1 MNLPLLVEIPAAL
14 LPLVAR
20 NRESLRAAV
29 GAIQSESEG
38 AAAGLIAGRTRS
50 HNSQT
55 DHPTPPFATPQS
67 PVGAGSTRDEAL
79 PVPTQPDWS
88 PDRWLQWDRVTAA
101 SDFVLQQAT
110 QNPVLLLDLA
120 ASGDLDRAFAP
131 GELCAQIAAAVSQAA
146 TEDELARAL
155 RRQRAR
161 HQIRIIWRDLTRQ
174 ADLIQTCRD
183 LSDMADACIDQAYQW
198 LYLRH
203 CQQFG
208 TPMGRRS
215 GQPQHMVVLGMGKLG
230 AVELNL
236 SSDIDL
242 IFAYPEG
249 GETEGAKRPLDN
261 QEFFIRLGQRLIK
274 ALDPITVDGF
284 VFRVDMRLR
293 PYGSSGALVL
303 SFNALEQYY
312 QDQGRDWERYAMI
325 KARVVAGDQQAGA
338 QLLDMLRPFVY
349 RRYLDFSAIEAL
361 RTMKQ
366 LIQQEVRRKGMA
378 DNIKLGSGG
387 IREVEFIAQA
397 FQLIHGGRD
406 LSLQQRPL
414 LKVLATLEGQG
425 YLPAA
430 VIAEL
435 RDGYEFLRYTEHAI
449 QAIADRQTQMLP
461 DGDQDRARIAF
472 MMGFTDWA
480 SFHQRLMQ
488 WRERTAW
495 HFGELI
501 ADPDEEADV
510 PKEEIVGG
518 EWLPL
523 WEDSQDQDVACRQLY
538 TAGFNDPAKALKRLE
553 DLRASPQLRAMQ
565 RLGRERLDAFIP
577 RLLAQAVEHVDPD
590 LVLERVL
597 PLVEAVARRSA
608 YLVLLTE
615 NPDALR
621 RLLTLCAA
629 SPWIAEQIAR
639 FPLLLDELLNE
650 ARLFNPPLAPELA
663 AELRERLTRIPEDD
677 LEQQMEALRHF
688 KLAHNLRVAAS
699 EIVGALPL
707 MKVSDYLTWLA
718 EAILEQVLALAWR
731 QTVARHGVPKRPDGS
746 DCDPGFVI
754 VGYGKVGGIELGH
767 GSDLDLVFI
776 HDGDPNAET
785 DGAKPIDS
793 AQFFTRLGQR
803 IIHLLTAQT
812 NSGQLYDVDMRLRP
826 SGAAGL
832 LVSSVA
838 AFARYQENEAWTW
851 EHQAL
856 VRARVLVGCRQTGA
870 AFEQV
875 RAQVLGRTRDLDKLR
890 AEVSE
895 MRAKMRDNL
904 GTRLTTAGLGANA
917 FDAGVP
923 FDVKQDAGGIVDIEF
938 MVQYAAL
945 AWSDKH
951 PALLQYTDNIR
962 ILEGLEQAGLLPA
975 ADAGLLREAYKA
987 YRSAAHRQALQ
998 KQAGVIAGDQFSAE
1012 RREVMRIWQSLGLS
1026 TPPVGAA

>member
-1 MNLPLLVEIPAAL
+1 MSLPPLAEFPATLAPLVE
-14 LPLVAR
+14 R
-20 NRESLRAAV
+20 NKQSLRSAV
-29 GAIQSESEG
+29 ADACLQ
-38 AAAGLIAGRTRS
+38 L
-50 HNSQT
+50 
-55 DHPTPPFATPQS
+55 D
-67 PVGAGSTRDEAL
+67 
-79 PVPTQPDWS
+79 DWS
-88 PDRWLQWDRVTAA
+88 AERWQQFDRVCAA
-101 SDFVLQQAT
+101 SDFVLQQSLRDP
-110 QNPVLLLDLA
+110 QMLLDLL
-120 ASGDLDRAFAP
+120 ASGELDRPFAA
-131 GELCAQIAAAVSQAA
+131 GELCAQVAAVAQAA
-146 TEDELARAL
+146 TTEDELARNL
-155 RRQRAR
+155 RRQRTR
-161 HQIRIIWRDLTRQ
+161 QQVRIIWRDLNRQ
-174 ADLIQTCRD
+174 ADLVQTCRD
-183 LSDMADACIDQAYQW
+183 LSDLADAAIDQAYQW
-198 LYLRH
+198 LYPRQ

-208 TPMGRRS
+208 TPMGHRS
-215 GQPQHMVVLGMGKLG
+215 GEPQHMVVLGMGKLG

-249 GETEGAKRPLDN
+249 GETEGVKRSLDN
-261 QEFFIRLGQRLIK
+261 QEFFTRLGQRLIK
-274 ALDPITVDGF
+274 ALDPVTVDGF

-293 PYGSSGALVL
+293 PYGSAGALVL

-325 KARVVAGDQQAGA
+325 KARVVAGDQTTGA
-338 QLLDMLRPFVY
+338 QLQEMLRPFVY

-378 DNIKLGSGG
+378 DNIKLGAGG

-425 YLPAA
+425 YLPPA
-430 VIAEL
+430 VVAEL
-435 RDGYEFLRYTEHAI
+435 REGYEFLRYTEHAI

-461 DGDQDRARIAF
+461 DSEQDRVRIAF
-472 MMGFTDWA
+472 MLGFADWA
-480 SFHQRLMQ
+480 AFHEQLMY
-488 WRERTAW
+488 WRGRIDW
-495 HFGELI
+495 HFRQVI
-501 ADPDEEADV
+501 ADPDEDSEAG
-510 PKEEIVGG
+510 EEVVGG

-523 WEDSQDQDVACRQLY
+523 WEEVQDEEAACRQLQD
-538 TAGFNDPAKALKRLE
+538 AGFVDGPKALKQLAG
-553 DLRASPQLRAMQ
+553 LRASPQLRAMQ

-577 RLLAQAVEHVDPD
+577 RLLAQAVEHANPD

-615 NPDALR
+615 NPGALR

-650 ARLFNPPLAPELA
+650 GRLFSPPHAPELA

-688 KLAHNLRVAAS
+688 KLAHSLRVAAS
-699 EIVGALPL
+699 EIAGNLPL

-718 EAILEQVLALAWR
+718 EAILDQVLALAWR
-731 QTVARHGVPKRPDGS
+731 QTVARHGQPKRSDGS
-746 DCDPGFVI
+746 LCDPGFII

-776 HDGDPNAET
+776 HDGDPQAET

-803 IIHLLTAQT
+803 IIHLLTTQT

-826 SGAAGL
+826 SGASGL
-832 LVSSVA
+832 LVSSLG
-838 AFARYQENEAWTW
+838 AFERYQQNEAWTW

-856 VRARVLVGCRQTGA
+856 VRARVLVGCPQVGA
-870 AFEQV
+870 AFEAV
-875 RAQVLGRTRDLDKLR
+875 RARILGQHRDLEKLQT
-890 AEVSE
+890 EVSE

-904 GTRLTTAGLGANA
+904 GTKATAAGTATNA
-917 FDAGVP
+917 YETGVP
-923 FDVKQDAGGIVDIEF
+923 FDIKQDAGGIVDIEF

-951 PALLQYTDNIR
+951 PALLRYTDNIR
-962 ILEGLEQAGLLPA
+962 ILEGLEEAGLMPVS
-975 ADAGLLREAYKA
+975 DAVLLREVYKA
-987 YRSAAHRQALQ
+987 FRSAAHRQALQ
-998 KQAGVIAGDQFSAE
+998 KQAGVIDAGQFVSE
-1012 RREVMRIWQSLGLS
+1012 RREVRRIWAELGLK
-1026 TPPVGAA
+1026 

>member
-1 MNLPLLVEIPAAL
+1 MSLPSLAELPAIL
-14 LPLVAR
+14 LPLVTRAQQSFRASLDALTDVDKAR
-20 NRESLRAAV
+20 FDTWPHARLAA
-29 GAIQSESEG
+29 
-38 AAAGLIAGRTRS
+38 
-50 HNSQT
+50 
-55 DHPTPPFATPQS
+55 F
-67 PVGAGSTRDEAL
+67 
-79 PVPTQPDWS
+79 
-88 PDRWLQWDRVTAA
+88 DRVCGA
-101 SDFVLQQAT
+101 SDFVAEHVARDPLM
-110 QNPVLLLDLA
+110 LLELA
-120 ASGDLDRAFAP
+120 ES
-131 GELCAQIAAAVSQAA
+131 GELERSFGAGELHGQIARAVVEA
-146 TEDELARAL
+146 TTDDELGRNL
-155 RRQRAR
+155 RRQRTR
-161 HQIRIIWRDLTRQ
+161 QQVRIIWRDLTRQ
-174 ADLIQTCRD
+174 ADLVETCRD
-183 LSDMADACIDQAYQW
+183 LSDMADGSIDLAYRW
-198 LYLRH
+198 LYERH

-208 TPMGRRS
+208 TPTGRRT
-215 GQPQHMVVLGMGKLG
+215 GEPQQMVILGMGKLG

-249 GETEGAKRPLDN
+249 GETQGVKRALDN

-274 ALDPITVDGF
+274 ALDPVTVDGF

-325 KARVVAGDQQAGA
+325 KARVVGGDRAKGDE
-338 QLLDMLRPFVY
+338 LLEMLRPFVY

-378 DNIKLGSGG
+378 ENIKLGSGG

-414 LKVLATLEGQG
+414 LKVLRTLEGQG

-430 VIAEL
+430 VIDEL
-435 RDGYEFLRYTEHAI
+435 RQGYEFLRYTEHAI

-461 DGDQDRARIAF
+461 DGAQDQARIAF
-472 MMGFTDWA
+472 IMGFADWN
-480 SFHQRLMQ
+480 SFHEKLMY
-488 WRERTAW
+488 WRGRVDW
-495 HFGELI
+495 HFRQVI
-501 ADPDEEADV
+501 ADPDEEEGQ
-510 PKEEIVGG
+510 PEGGEEIVGG

-523 WEDSQDQDVACRQLY
+523 WEESQNEESACRQLQEG
-538 TAGFNDPAKALKRLE
+538 GFADAEKALKHLNN
-553 DLRASPQLRAMQ
+553 LRNSSQLRSMQ

-577 RLLAQAVEHVDPD
+577 RLLAQAVEHDNPD
-590 LVLERVL
+590 LTLERVL

-615 NPDALR
+615 NPGALR

-650 ARLFNPPLAPELA
+650 GRLFSPPQAPELA

-688 KLAHNLRVAAS
+688 KLAHRLRVAAS
-699 EIVGALPL
+699 EITGSLPL

-731 QTVARHGVPKRPDGS
+731 HTVARHGAPRRPDGS
-746 DCDPGFVI
+746 VCDPGFVI

-776 HDGDPNAET
+776 HDGDPQAET
-785 DGAKPIDS
+785 DGPKPIDG

-803 IIHLLTAQT
+803 IIHLITTQT
-812 NSGQLYDVDMRLRP
+812 NSGQLYEVDMRLRP

-832 LVSSVA
+832 LVSSLG
-838 AFARYQENEAWTW
+838 AFSRYQENEAWTW

-856 VRARVLVGCRQTGA
+856 VRARVLVGSADVGRG
-870 AFEQV
+870 FEAV
-875 RAQVLGRTRDLDKLR
+875 RAAVLGRERDLDKLR
-890 AEVSE
+890 QEVSE

-904 GTRLTTAGLGANA
+904 GTRATAAGKGPNA
-917 FDAGVP
+917 FEATAS
-923 FDVKQDAGGIVDIEF
+923 FDLKQDAGGIVDIEF

-945 AWSDKH
+945 AWSREH
-951 PALLQYTDNIR
+951 PALLRYTDNIR
-962 ILEGLEQAGLLPA
+962 ILEGLEEVGLMPA
-975 ADAGLLREAYKA
+975 ADASLLREVYKA

-998 KQAGVIAGDQFSAE
+998 KDAGVVSGDQFVAE
-1012 RREVMRIWQSLGLS
+1012 RREVMRIWAQLGLS
-1026 TPPVGAA
+1026 

>member
-1 MNLPLLVEIPAAL
+1 MADGCI
-14 LPLVAR
+14 
-20 NRESLRAAV
+20 
-29 GAIQSESEG
+29 
-38 AAAGLIAGRTRS
+38 
-50 HNSQT
+50 
-55 DHPTPPFATPQS
+55 
-67 PVGAGSTRDEAL
+67 
-79 PVPTQPDWS
+79 
-88 PDRWLQWDRVTAA
+88 
-101 SDFVLQQAT
+101 
-110 QNPVLLLDLA
+110 DLA
-120 ASGDLDRAFAP
+120 
-131 GELCAQIAAAVSQAA
+131 
-146 TEDELARAL
+146 
-155 RRQRAR
+155 
-161 HQIRIIWRDLTRQ
+161 
-174 ADLIQTCRD
+174 
-183 LSDMADACIDQAYQW
+183 YKW
-198 LYLRH
+198 LYERH

-208 TPMGRRS
+208 TPTGRRT
-215 GQPQHMVVLGMGKLG
+215 GEPQQMVILGMGKLG

-249 GETEGAKRPLDN
+249 GETQGVKRPLDN

-274 ALDPITVDGF
+274 ALDPVTVDGF

-325 KARVVAGDQQAGA
+325 KARVVGGDQQKGSE
-338 QLLDMLRPFVY
+338 LLDMLRPFVY

-378 DNIKLGSGG
+378 ENIKLGSGG

-414 LKVLATLEGQG
+414 LKVLKTLEGQG

-430 VIAEL
+430 VIDEL
-435 RDGYEFLRYTEHAI
+435 REGYQFLRYTEHAI

-461 DGDQDRARIAF
+461 DDPQDQARVAF
-472 MMGFTDWA
+472 MMGFADWA
-480 SFHQRLMQ
+480 IFHERLMY
-488 WRERTAW
+488 WRGRVEW
-495 HFGELI
+495 HFRQVI
-501 ADPDEEADV
+501 ADPDEEEGQQDHG
-510 PKEEIVGG
+510 EEIVGG

-523 WEDSQDQDVACRQLY
+523 WEESQNEESACLQLHEG
-538 TAGFNDPAKALKRLE
+538 GFADATKALKNLSN
-553 DLRASPQLRAMQ
+553 LRSSSQLRSMQ

-577 RLLAQAVEHVDPD
+577 RLLAQAVEHDNPD

-615 NPDALR
+615 NPGALR

-650 ARLFNPPLAPELA
+650 GRLFSPPQALELA

-688 KLAHNLRVAAS
+688 KLAHRLRVAAS
-699 EIVGALPL
+699 EITGSLPL

-731 QTVARHGVPKRPDGS
+731 HTVARHGAPRRPDGTL
-746 DCDPGFVI
+746 CDPGFVI

-776 HDGDPNAET
+776 HDGDPQAET
-785 DGAKPIDS
+785 DGAKPIDG

-803 IIHLLTAQT
+803 IIHLITTQT
-812 NSGQLYDVDMRLRP
+812 NSGQLYEVDMRLRP

-832 LVSSVA
+832 LVSSLG
-838 AFARYQENEAWTW
+838 AFSRYQENEAWTW

-856 VRARVLVGCRQTGA
+856 VRARVLVGSTDVGRQ
-870 AFEQV
+870 FEAV
-875 RAQVLGRTRDLDKLR
+875 RASVLGRERDLQKLR
-890 AEVSE
+890 QEVSE
-895 MRAKMRDNL
+895 MRTKMRDNL
-904 GTRLTTAGLGANA
+904 GTRATAAGEAANA
-917 FDAGVP
+917 FEP
-923 FDVKQDAGGIVDIEF
+923 TSRFDLKQDAGGIVDIEF

-945 AWSDKH
+945 AWSREH
-951 PALLQYTDNIR
+951 PALLRYTDNIR
-962 ILEGLEQAGLLPA
+962 ILEGLEEAGLMAA

-998 KQAGVIAGDQFSAE
+998 NDPGVVAGDQFATE
-1012 RREVMRIWQSLGLS
+1012 RREVMRIWGQLGLS
-1026 TPPVGAA
+1026 

>member
-1 MNLPLLVEIPAAL
+1 MSLPSLAELPAIL
-14 LPLVAR
+14 LPFVT
-20 NRESLRAAV
+20 RAEQSFRTAV
-29 GAIQSESEG
+29 SALDDDH
-38 AAAGLIAGRTRS
+38 GLSAW
-50 HNSQT
+50 
-55 DHPTPPFATPQS
+55 TPERWAQFA
-67 PVGAGSTRDEAL
+67 
-79 PVPTQPDWS
+79 
-88 PDRWLQWDRVTAA
+88 RVTAA
-101 SDFVLQQAT
+101 SDFVIEQSIRDPLM
-110 QNPVLLLDLA
+110 LLDLVR
-120 ASGDLDRAFAP
+120 SGELDRCFAP
-131 GELCAQIAAAVSQAA
+131 GELCAQIAAAVSAA
-146 TEDELARAL
+146 ETDDQLGRAL

-161 HQIRIIWRDLTRQ
+161 HQVRIIWRDLTRQ
-174 ADLIQTCRD
+174 ADLVQTCRD
-183 LSDMADACIDQAYQW
+183 LSDMADASIDQAYQW
-198 LYLRH
+198 LYSRH

-208 TPMGRRS
+208 VPTGRRS
-215 GQPQHMVVLGMGKLG
+215 GQPQQMVVLGMGKLG

-249 GETEGAKRPLDN
+249 GETVGVKRPLDN

-274 ALDPITVDGF
+274 ALDPMTVDGF

-293 PYGSSGALVL
+293 PYGSAGALVL

-325 KARVVAGDQQAGA
+325 KSRVVAGDQVAGA
-338 QLLDMLRPFVY
+338 QLQEMLRPFVY

-414 LKVLATLEGQG
+414 LKVLSTLEGQG
-425 YLPAA
+425 YLPPA
-430 VIAEL
+430 VISEL
-435 RDGYEFLRYTEHAI
+435 REGYEFLRYTEHAI
-449 QAIADRQTQMLP
+449 QTIADRQTQMLP
-461 DGDQDRARIAF
+461 DGEQDQARIAF
-472 MMGFTDWA
+472 MLGFADWA
-480 SFHQRLMQ
+480 AFHEQLMY
-488 WRERTAW
+488 WRGRIAW
-495 HFGELI
+495 HFAQVI
-501 ADPDEEADV
+501 ADPDEDGVESEV
-510 PKEEIVGG
+510 VVGG

-523 WEDSQDQDVACRQLY
+523 WEEAQDEEAACRQLQEG
-538 TAGFNDPAKALKRLE
+538 GFTDAPKALKALAG
-553 DLRASPQLRAMQ
+553 LRGSPQLRAMQ

-577 RLLAQAVEHVDPD
+577 RLLAQAVEHANPD

-615 NPDALR
+615 NPGALR

-629 SPWIAEQIAR
+629 SPWIAEQITR

-650 ARLFNPPLAPELA
+650 GRLFKPPLAPELA

-688 KLAHNLRVAAS
+688 KLAHRLRVAAS
-699 EIVGALPL
+699 EIAGSLPL

-731 QTVARHGVPKRPDGS
+731 QTVAKYGTPLRTDGTL
-746 DCDPGFVI
+746 CDPGFII
-754 VGYGKVGGIELGH
+754 VGYGKVGGLELGH

-776 HDGDPNAET
+776 HDGDPQAET
-785 DGAKPIDS
+785 DGPKPIDG

-812 NSGQLYDVDMRLRP
+812 NSGQLYEVDMRLRP

-832 LVSSVA
+832 LVSSLG

-856 VRARVLVGCRQTGA
+856 VRARVLVGSEDVGR

-875 RAQVLGRTRDLDKLR
+875 RASILGKTRDLPTLR
-890 AEVSE
+890 QEVSE

-904 GTRLTTAGLGANA
+904 GSKGTAAGTGANA
-917 FDAGVP
+917 FEATAP
-923 FDVKQDAGGIVDIEF
+923 FDLKQDAGGIVDIEF

-945 AWSDKH
+945 AWSETH
-951 PALLQYTDNIR
+951 PPLLRWTDNIR
-962 ILEGLEQAGLLPA
+962 ILEELEHEGLMPA
-975 ADAGLLREAYKA
+975 EDASLLREAYKA

-998 KQAGVIAGDQFSAE
+998 KDPGVIPGDQFADE
-1012 RREVMRIWQSLGLS
+1012 RRQVMRIWRELGLS
-1026 TPPVGAA
+1026 

>member
-1 MNLPLLVEIPAAL
+1 MSLPPLADLPAIL
-14 LPLVAR
+14 LPFVT
-20 NRESLRAAV
+20 RAEQSFRTAV
-29 GAIQSESEG
+29 
-38 AAAGLIAGRTRS
+38 
-50 HNSQT
+50 
-55 DHPTPPFATPQS
+55 
-67 PVGAGSTRDEAL
+67 EAL
-79 PVPTQPDWS
+79 DDDHRLSAWTPE
-88 PDRWLQWDRVTAA
+88 RWAQFARVTAA
-101 SDFVLQQAT
+101 SDFVTEQSVRD
-110 QNPVLLLDLA
+110 PRMLLELVQ
-120 ASGDLDRAFAP
+120 SGELDRSFAT
-131 GELCAQIAAAVSQAA
+131 GELCAQIAAAVN
-146 TEDELARAL
+146 LAETDDQLGRAL

-161 HQIRIIWRDLTRQ
+161 HQVRIIWRDLTRQ

-183 LSDMADACIDQAYQW
+183 LSDMADASIDQAYQW
-198 LYLRH
+198 LYARH

-208 TPMGRRS
+208 VPTGRRS
-215 GQPQHMVVLGMGKLG
+215 GEPQQMVVLGMGKLG

-249 GETEGAKRPLDN
+249 GETVGVKRSLDN

-274 ALDPITVDGF
+274 ALDPMTVDGF

-325 KARVVAGDQQAGA
+325 KSRVVAGDQVAGA
-338 QLLDMLRPFVY
+338 QLQEMLRPFVY

-414 LKVLATLEGQG
+414 LKVLSTLEGQG
-425 YLPAA
+425 YLPPA
-430 VIAEL
+430 VISEL
-435 RDGYEFLRYTEHAI
+435 REGYEFLRYTEHAI

-461 DGDQDRARIAF
+461 DGVQDQARIAF
-472 MMGFTDWA
+472 MLGFADWSA
-480 SFHQRLMQ
+480 FHEQLMY
-488 WRERTAW
+488 WRGRVAW
-495 HFGELI
+495 HFGQVI
-501 ADPDEEADV
+501 ADPDEEQGAESEV
-510 PKEEIVGG
+510 VVGG

-523 WEDSQDQDVACRQLY
+523 WEEAQDEEAACRQLQEG
-538 TAGFNDPAKALKRLE
+538 GFLDASKALKALAN
-553 DLRASPQLRAMQ
+553 LRGSPQLRAMQ

-577 RLLAQAVEHVDPD
+577 RLLAQAVEHANPD

-615 NPDALR
+615 NPGALR

-629 SPWIAEQIAR
+629 SPWIAEQITR

-650 ARLFNPPLAPELA
+650 GRLFKPPLAPELA

-688 KLAHNLRVAAS
+688 KLAHRLRVAAS
-699 EIVGALPL
+699 EIAGSLPL

-731 QTVARHGVPKRPDGS
+731 QTVAKYGTPLRTDGTL
-746 DCDPGFVI
+746 CDPGFII
-754 VGYGKVGGIELGH
+754 VGYGKVGGLELGH

-776 HDGDPNAET
+776 HDGDPQAET
-785 DGAKPIDS
+785 DGPKSIDG

-812 NSGQLYDVDMRLRP
+812 NSGQLYEVDMRLRP
-826 SGAAGL
+826 SGASGL
-832 LVSSVA
+832 LVSSLG

-856 VRARVLVGCRQTGA
+856 VRARVLVGSEDVGR

-875 RAQVLGRTRDLDKLR
+875 RAAILGKARDLPTLR
-890 AEVSE
+890 QEVSE

-904 GTRLTTAGLGANA
+904 GSKSTAAGTGANA
-917 FDAGVP
+917 FEVSAP
-923 FDVKQDAGGIVDIEF
+923 FDLKQDAGGIVDIEF

-945 AWSDKH
+945 AWSETH
-951 PALLQYTDNIR
+951 PPLLRWTDNIR
-962 ILEGLEQAGLLPA
+962 ILEELEKAGLMPVE
-975 ADAGLLREAYKA
+975 DASLLREAYKA

-998 KQAGVIAGDQFSAE
+998 KDAGVIPGDQFADE
-1012 RREVMRIWQSLGLS
+1012 RRQVMRIWRELGLS
-1026 TPPVGAA
+1026 

>member
-1 MNLPLLVEIPAAL
+1 MSLPAPVDLPAVLTPLL
-14 LPLVAR
+14 AR
-20 NRESLRAAV
+20 NRETFEAAV
-29 GAIQSESEG
+29 
-38 AAAGLIAGRTRS
+38 AAVSRA
-50 HNSQT
+50 
-55 DHPTPPFATPQS
+55 
-67 PVGAGSTRDEAL
+67 DELASWASG
-79 PVPTQPDWS
+79 TWQAF
-88 PDRWLQWDRVTAA
+88 DRVCAA
-101 SDFVLQQAT
+101 SDFVIQQVGST
-110 QNPVLLLDLA
+110 PGLLLDLV
-120 ASGDLDRAFAP
+120 ASGELERGFAP
-131 GELCAQIAAAVSQAA
+131 GELCAQIAAAVQAA
-146 TEDELARAL
+146 ATDDELGRQL

-161 HQIRIIWRDLTRQ
+161 QQVRIVWRDLTRQ
-174 ADLIQTCRD
+174 ADLVQTCRD
-183 LSDMADACIDQAYQW
+183 LSDMADASIDEAYKW
-198 LYLRH
+198 LYRRH
-203 CQQFG
+203 CEQFG

-215 GQPQHMVVLGMGKLG
+215 GEPQQMVILGMGKLG

-249 GETEGAKRPLDN
+249 GETHGVKRPLDN

-378 DNIKLGSGG
+378 ENIKLGSGG

-425 YLPAA
+425 YLPPA

-461 DGDQDRARIAF
+461 DGEVDQARIAF
-472 MMGFTDWA
+472 MLGFPDWQA
-480 SFHQRLMQ
+480 FHERLMY
-488 WRERTAW
+488 WRSRIDW
-495 HFGELI
+495 HFRQVI
-501 ADPDEEADV
+501 ADPDEEEGDESEV
-510 PKEEIVGG
+510 IVGG

-523 WEDSQDQDVACRQLY
+523 WEDVQDEEGACRQLQD
-538 TAGFNDPAKALKRLE
+538 AGFSDAAKALRQLAG
-553 DLRASPQLRAMQ
+553 LRGSPQLRAMQ

-577 RLLAQAVEHVDPD
+577 RLLAQAVEHDNPD

-615 NPDALR
+615 NPGALR

-639 FPLLLDELLNE
+639 YPLLLDELLNE
-650 ARLFNPPLAPELA
+650 GRLFSPPLAPELA
-663 AELRERLTRIPEDD
+663 AELRERLMRIPEDD

-688 KLAHNLRVAAS
+688 KLAHSLRVAAS
-699 EIVGALPL
+699 EIVGSLPL

-718 EAILEQVLALAWR
+718 EAILEEVFALAWR
-731 QTVARHGVPKRPDGS
+731 QTVARHGMPQRGDGS
-746 DCDPGFVI
+746 PCDPGFII

-776 HDGDPNAET
+776 HDGDASAET
-785 DGAKPIDS
+785 DGAKPIDG

-812 NSGQLYDVDMRLRP
+812 NSGQLYEVDMRLRP

-832 LVSSVA
+832 LVSSLN
-838 AFARYQENEAWTW
+838 AFGRYQEKEAWTW

-856 VRARVLVGCRQTGA
+856 VRARVLVGCPHVAT

-875 RAQVLGRTRDLDKLR
+875 RADVLGRERDLGKLR
-890 AEVSE
+890 TEVSE
-895 MRAKMRDNL
+895 MRAKMRSTL
-904 GTRLTTAGLGANA
+904 GSRVTAGGTAANA
-917 FDAGVP
+917 FDAASP
-923 FDVKQDAGGIVDIEF
+923 FDIKQDAGGIVDIEF

-945 AWSDKH
+945 AWSRDY

-962 ILEGLEQAGLLPA
+962 ILEGLEQVGLLPA
-975 ADAGLLREAYKA
+975 NDAGLLREAYKA

-998 KQAGVIAGDQFSAE
+998 KQAGVIGGDQFVAQ
-1012 RREVMRIWQSLGLS
+1012 RREVLRIWAALGLN
-1026 TPPVGAA
+1026 

>member
-1 MNLPLLVEIPAAL
+1 MSLPLLADFPAIL
-14 LPLVAR
+14 LPLITRAQQTFR
-20 NRESLRAAV
+20 IALADLSADALASFEAWPESRRLA
-29 GAIQSESEG
+29 
-38 AAAGLIAGRTRS
+38 
-50 HNSQT
+50 
-55 DHPTPPFATPQS
+55 F
-67 PVGAGSTRDEAL
+67 
-79 PVPTQPDWS
+79 
-88 PDRWLQWDRVTAA
+88 DRVCAA
-101 SDFVLQQAT
+101 SDFVTEQICRD
-110 QNPVLLLDLA
+110 PRMLLDMA
-120 ASGDLDRAFAP
+120 DS
-131 GELCAQIAAAVSQAA
+131 GELERSFSAGELRGQIADALSAA
-146 TEDELARAL
+146 TTDDELGRNL
-155 RRQRAR
+155 RRQRMR
-161 HQIRIIWRDLTRQ
+161 HQVRIIWRDLTRQ
-174 ADLIQTCRD
+174 ADLIETCRD
-183 LSDMADACIDQAYQW
+183 LSDMADACIDLACHW
-198 LYLRH
+198 LHERL

-208 TPMGRRS
+208 TPTGRRT
-215 GQPQHMVVLGMGKLG
+215 GLPQQMVILGMGKLG

-242 IFAYPEG
+242 IFGYPEG
-249 GETEGAKRPLDN
+249 GETVGVKRPLDN

-274 ALDPITVDGF
+274 ALDPVTVDGF

-325 KARVVAGDQQAGA
+325 KARVVGGDQKAGA
-338 QLLDMLRPFVY
+338 ELLEMLRPFVY

-366 LIQQEVRRKGMA
+366 LIQQEVKRKGMA
-378 DNIKLGSGG
+378 ENIKLGAGG

-414 LKVLATLEGQG
+414 FKVLKTLEGQG
-425 YLPAA
+425 YLPSA
-430 VIAEL
+430 VTEEL
-435 RDGYEFLRYTEHAI
+435 REGYEFLRYTEHAI

-461 DGDQDRARIAF
+461 DNEQDQARIAL
-472 MMGFTDWA
+472 MMGFSDWA
-480 SFHQRLMQ
+480 SFHERLMY
-488 WRERTAW
+488 WRGRVSW
-495 HFGELI
+495 HFRQVI
-501 ADPDEEADV
+501 ADPDSDPDEEQEDDSEV
-510 PKEEIVGG
+510 IVGG

-523 WEDSQDQDVACRQLY
+523 WEESQDEEAASRQLSQ
-538 TAGFNDPAKALKRLE
+538 AGFVNAETAIKHLAN
-553 DLRASPQLRAMQ
+553 LRSSPHLRSMQ
-565 RLGRERLDAFIP
+565 RLSRERLDAFIP
-577 RLLAQAVEHVDPD
+577 RLLAQAVEHDKPD

-650 ARLFNPPLAPELA
+650 GRLFNPPLAPELA
-663 AELRERLTRIPEDD
+663 AELRERLIRIPEDD

-688 KLAHNLRVAAS
+688 KLAHSLRVAAS
-699 EIVGALPL
+699 EITGSLPL

-731 QTVARHGVPKRPDGS
+731 HSVARHGTPSRPDGTL
-746 DCDPGFVI
+746 CDPGFVI

-776 HDGDPNAET
+776 HDGDPQTET
-785 DGAKPIDS
+785 DGARPIDS

-803 IIHLLTAQT
+803 IIHLLTTQT

-826 SGAAGL
+826 SGASGL
-832 LVSSVA
+832 LVSSLG
-838 AFARYQENEAWTW
+838 AFARYQDKEAWTW

-856 VRARVLVGCRQTGA
+856 VRARVLTGSPDVGC
-870 AFEQV
+870 EVEKV
-875 RAQVLGRTRDLDKLR
+875 RADVLGRERDLDKLR

-904 GTRLTTAGLGANA
+904 GSRLTAAGRGANA
-917 FDAGVP
+917 FESAMP
-923 FDVKQDAGGIVDIEF
+923 FDLKQDAGGIVDIEF

-945 AWSDKH
+945 AWSREH
-951 PALLQYTDNIR
+951 PGLLQYTDNIR
-962 ILEGLEQAGLLPA
+962 ILEGLEEAGLLPD
-975 ADAGLLREAYKA
+975 ADASLLREAYKA

-998 KQAGVIAGDQFSAE
+998 KQAGVVSGDQFHCE
-1012 RREVMRIWQSLGLS
+1012 RREVMRIWAQMGLS
-1026 TPPVGAA
+1026 

>member
-1 MNLPLLVEIPAAL
+1 MTLPALAELPAIL
-14 LPLVAR
+14 LPLVSR
-20 NRESLRAAV
+20 SEQSFRAAV
-29 GAIQSESEG
+29 AQLED
-38 AAAGLIAGRTRS
+38 
-50 HNSQT
+50 
-55 DHPTPPFATPQS
+55 DHGFSSWTPERWAQFA
-67 PVGAGSTRDEAL
+67 
-79 PVPTQPDWS
+79 
-88 PDRWLQWDRVTAA
+88 RVSAA
-101 SDFVLQQAT
+101 SDFVIEQSVRDPLM
-110 QNPVLLLDLA
+110 LLSLVQ
-120 ASGDLDRAFAP
+120 SGELDRPFAR
-131 GELCAQIAAAVSQAA
+131 GELCGQIAEAVSTAQ
-146 TEDELARAL
+146 TEDELGRVL
-155 RRQRAR
+155 RRQRTR
-161 HQIRIIWRDLTRQ
+161 HQVRIIWRDLNRQ
-174 ADLIQTCRD
+174 ADLVQTCRD
-183 LSDMADACIDQAYQW
+183 LSDMADASIDQAYQW
-198 LYLRH
+198 LYRRH
-203 CQQFG
+203 CEQFG
-208 TPMGRRS
+208 TPTGRRS
-215 GQPQHMVVLGMGKLG
+215 GEPQQMVILGMGKLG

-249 GETEGAKRPLDN
+249 GETVGVKRPLDN

-325 KARVVAGDQQAGA
+325 KSRVVAGDQVAGE
-338 QLLDMLRPFVY
+338 QLQEMLRPFVY

-414 LKVLATLEGQG
+414 LKVLSTLEGQG
-425 YLPAA
+425 YLPPA
-430 VIAEL
+430 VISEL
-435 RDGYEFLRYTEHAI
+435 REGYEFLRYTEHAI

-461 DGDQDRARIAF
+461 DSAQDQARIAF
-472 MMGFTDWA
+472 MLGFADWEA
-480 SFHQRLMQ
+480 FHEKLMF
-488 WRERTAW
+488 WRGRVAW
-495 HFGELI
+495 HFAQVI
-501 ADPDEEADV
+501 ADPDEDEGAESEV
-510 PKEEIVGG
+510 VVGG

-523 WEDSQDQDVACRQLY
+523 WEEAQDEEAACRQLEEG
-538 TAGFNDPAKALKRLE
+538 GFADATKALKALAS
-553 DLRASPQLRAMQ
+553 LRASPQLRAMQ

-577 RLLAQAVEHVDPD
+577 RLLAQAVEHENPD

-615 NPDALR
+615 NPGALR

-629 SPWIAEQIAR
+629 SPWIAEQITR

-650 ARLFNPPLAPELA
+650 GRLFKPPLAPELA

-688 KLAHNLRVAAS
+688 KLAHRLRVAAS
-699 EIVGALPL
+699 EIAGSLPL

-731 QTVARHGVPKRPDGS
+731 QTVAKYGTPLRTDGTL
-746 DCDPGFVI
+746 CDPGFII

-776 HDGDPNAET
+776 HDGDQQAET
-785 DGAKPIDS
+785 DGPKPIDGT
-793 AQFFTRLGQR
+793 QFFTRLGQR

-812 NSGQLYDVDMRLRP
+812 NSGQLYEVDMRLRP
-826 SGAAGL
+826 SGASGL
-832 LVSSVA
+832 LVSSLG

-856 VRARVLVGCRQTGA
+856 VRARVLVGSQDVGQ
-870 AFEQV
+870 AFESV
-875 RAQVLGRTRDLDKLR
+875 RAQVLGKARDLAKLQQ
-890 AEVSE
+890 EVSE

-904 GTRLTTAGLGANA
+904 GSKSTAAGTGANA
-917 FDAGVP
+917 FEATAP
-923 FDVKQDAGGIVDIEF
+923 FDLKQDAGGIVDIEF

-945 AWSDKH
+945 AWSQTH
-951 PALLQYTDNIR
+951 PALLRWTDNIR
-962 ILEGLEQAGLLPA
+962 ILEELEHEGLMPA
-975 ADAGLLREAYKA
+975 EDASLLREAYKA

-998 KQAGVIAGDQFSAE
+998 KDAGVIPGDQFADE
-1012 RREVMRIWQSLGLS
+1012 RRQVMRIWRELGLS
-1026 TPPVGAA
+1026 

>member
-1 MNLPLLVEIPAAL
+1 MSLPLLAELPAILLPFVGRAQLTLRTNATALSDAAL
-14 LPLVAR
+14 AQLDAW
-20 NRESLRAAV
+20 
-29 GAIQSESEG
+29 
-38 AAAGLIAGRTRS
+38 
-50 HNSQT
+50 
-55 DHPTPPFATPQS
+55 
-67 PVGAGSTRDEAL
+67 
-79 PVPTQPDWS
+79 PDS
-88 PDRWLQWDRVTAA
+88 RRVTFERVCAA
-101 SDFVLQQAT
+101 SDFVAEQMSRDT
-110 QNPVLLLDLA
+110 SMFLDLMD
-120 ASGDLDRAFAP
+120 SGQLDRSFWA
-131 GELCAQIAAAVSQAA
+131 GELREQIAAAVQTAE
-146 TEDELARAL
+146 TEDDLGRLL
-155 RRQRAR
+155 RRQRTR
-161 HQIRIIWRDLTRQ
+161 HQIRIVWRDLSRQ
-174 ADLIQTCRD
+174 ADLIETCRD
-183 LSDMADACIDQAYQW
+183 LSDMADACIDLAYQW

-215 GQPQHMVVLGMGKLG
+215 GEPQQMVILGMGKLG

-242 IFAYPEG
+242 IFGYPEG
-249 GETEGAKRPLDN
+249 GETQGVKRSIDN

-325 KARVVAGDQQAGA
+325 KARVVGGDQQAGA
-338 QLLDMLRPFVY
+338 LLIDLLRPFVY

-366 LIQQEVRRKGMA
+366 LIHQEVRRKGMA

-414 LKVLATLEGQG
+414 LKVLNTLEGQG
-425 YLPAA
+425 YLPPA
-430 VIAEL
+430 VVGEL
-435 RDGYEFLRYTEHAI
+435 RQAYEFLRYTEHAI

-461 DGDQDRARIAF
+461 DGEVDQARMAF
-472 MMGFTDWA
+472 MLGFADWA
-480 SFHQRLMQ
+480 SFLERLMY
-488 WRERTAW
+488 WRGRVAW
-495 HFGELI
+495 HFRQVI
-501 ADPDEEADV
+501 ADPDEEDGDEGRV
-510 PKEEIVGG
+510 VVLGT

-523 WEDSQDQDVACRQLY
+523 WEDSQDEGAACRQLEDG
-538 TAGFNDPAKALKRLE
+538 GFADAANALKRLSG
-553 DLRASPQLRAMQ
+553 LRNSPQLRAMQ

-577 RLLAQAVEHVDPD
+577 RLLAQTVEHSDPD

-615 NPDALR
+615 NPRALR

-650 ARLFNPPLAPELA
+650 DRLFSPPLAPELG

-688 KLAHNLRVAAS
+688 KLAHSLRVAAS
-699 EIVGALPL
+699 EISGNLPL

-731 QTVARHGVPKRPDGS
+731 HTVAKHGTPKHSDGTL
-746 DCDPGFVI
+746 CDPGFII

-776 HDGDPNAET
+776 HDGDPHAET

-812 NSGQLYDVDMRLRP
+812 NSGQLYEVDMRLRP
-826 SGAAGL
+826 SGASGL
-832 LVSSVA
+832 LVSSLG
-838 AFARYQENEAWTW
+838 AFDRYQQSEAWTW

-856 VRARVLVGCRQTGA
+856 VRARVLVGSHEVGS
-870 AFEQV
+870 AFEAV
-875 RAQVLGRTRDLDKLR
+875 RAAVLSRERDLTALR
-890 AEVSE
+890 TDVSE
-895 MRAKMRDNL
+895 MRAKMRGTL
-904 GTRLTTAGLGANA
+904 GSKATVAGTAANA
-917 FDAGVP
+917 FEATAP
-923 FDVKQDAGGIVDIEF
+923 FDLKQDAGGIVDIEF

-945 AWSDKH
+945 AWSWEH
-951 PALLQYTDNIR
+951 PELLRYTDNIR
-962 ILEGLEQAGLLPA
+962 ILEGLEHASLIPS
-975 ADAGLLREAYKA
+975 ADADLLREAYKV
-987 YRSAAHRQALQ
+987 YRAAAHRQALQ
-998 KQAGVIAGDQFSAE
+998 KQAGVVSGDQFHAE
-1012 RREVMRIWQSLGLS
+1012 RREVLRIWAGLGLS
-1026 TPPVGAA
+1026 

>member
-1 MNLPLLVEIPAAL
+1 MSLPSLAAIPSLL
-14 LPLVAR
+14 LPLA
-20 NRESLRAAV
+20 SRAEQSWRSAV
-29 GAIQSESEG
+29 
-38 AAAGLIAGRTRS
+38 AGLEGEQRLDEWSSERWS
-50 HNSQT
+50 
-55 DHPTPPFATPQS
+55 DFA
-67 PVGAGSTRDEAL
+67 
-79 PVPTQPDWS
+79 
-88 PDRWLQWDRVTAA
+88 RVSAA
-101 SDFVLQQAT
+101 SDFFIEQVLRD
-110 QNPVLLLDLA
+110 PLMLLELV
-120 ASGDLDRAFAP
+120 SWGELDRSFAP
-131 GELCAQIAAAVSQAA
+131 GELCGQIAEAAQQAQ
-146 TEDELARAL
+146 TDEELGRAL
-155 RRQRAR
+155 RRQRTR
-161 HQIRIIWRDLTRQ
+161 QQVRIIWRDLTRQ
-174 ADLIQTCRD
+174 ADLIETCRD
-183 LSDMADACIDQAYQW
+183 LSDMADASIDQAYRW
-198 LYLRH
+198 LYERH

-208 TPMGRRS
+208 TPIGHRS
-215 GQPQHMVVLGMGKLG
+215 GEPQPMVILGMGKLG

-249 GETEGAKRPLDN
+249 GETVGAKRPLDN

-274 ALDPITVDGF
+274 ALDPMTVDGF

-325 KARVVAGDQQAGA
+325 KARVVAGDQVAGA
-338 QLLDMLRPFVY
+338 QLLEMLRPFVY

-378 DNIKLGSGG
+378 DNIKLGAGG

-414 LKVLATLEGQG
+414 LKVLSILEGQG

-430 VIAEL
+430 VVNEL
-435 RDGYEFLRYTEHAI
+435 REGYEFLRYTEHAI

-461 DGDQDRARIAF
+461 DGEQDQARIAF
-472 MMGFTDWA
+472 MMGFDTWA
-480 SFHQRLMQ
+480 QFHEQLMA
-488 WRERTAW
+488 WRGRIDW
-495 HFGELI
+495 HFRQVI
-501 ADPDEEADV
+501 ADPDEEEDLD
-510 PKEEIVGG
+510 EGELIVGG

-523 WEDSQDQDVACRQLY
+523 WEEVQDDAAACAQLEE
-538 TAGFNDPAKALKRLE
+538 AGFVDAPKALKQLAN
-553 DLRASPQLRAMQ
+553 LRSSPQLRAMQ

-577 RLLAQAVEHVDPD
+577 RLLAQAVEHANPD

-629 SPWIAEQIAR
+629 SPWIAEQITR

-650 ARLFNPPLAPELA
+650 GRLFKPPLAPELA

-677 LEQQMEALRHF
+677 LEQQMEALRNF
-688 KLAHNLRVAAS
+688 KLAHRLRVAAS
-699 EIVGALPL
+699 EIAGSLPL

-731 QTVARHGVPKRPDGS
+731 QTVAKYGTPQRADGS
-746 DCDPGFVI
+746 LCDPGFII

-812 NSGQLYDVDMRLRP
+812 NSGQLYEVDMRLRP
-826 SGAAGL
+826 SGASGL
-832 LVSSVA
+832 LVSSLG
-838 AFARYQENEAWTW
+838 AFERYQQNEAWTW

-856 VRARVLVGCRQTGA
+856 VRARVLVGCKQVGA
-870 AFEQV
+870 AFEAV
-875 RAQVLGRTRDLDKLR
+875 RAQVLGRERDLPKLR
-890 AEVSE
+890 QEVSE

-904 GTRLTTAGLGANA
+904 GTRLTAAGTAQNA
-917 FDAGVP
+917 FEATVP
-923 FDVKQDAGGIVDIEF
+923 FDLKQDAGGIVDIEF

-945 AWSDKH
+945 AWSREH
-951 PALLQYTDNIR
+951 PELLRYTDNIR
-962 ILEGLEQAGLLPA
+962 ILEGLEQAGLMPA
-975 ADAGLLREAYKA
+975 SDASLLREAYKA
-987 YRSAAHRQALQ
+987 FRTVAHRQALQ
-998 KQAGVIAGDQFSAE
+998 KEAGVVSGDQLVEA
-1012 RREVMRIWQSLGLS
+1012 RRDVRRIWAQLGLS
-1026 TPPVGAA
+1026 

>member
-1 MNLPLLVEIPAAL
+1 MTLPVLAELPAIL
-14 LPLVAR
+14 LPLVNRSEQSFRTAVAALDDDHGLANWTPERWAQFAR
-20 NRESLRAAV
+20 VS
-29 GAIQSESEG
+29 
-38 AAAGLIAGRTRS
+38 
-50 HNSQT
+50 
-55 DHPTPPFATPQS
+55 
-67 PVGAGSTRDEAL
+67 
-79 PVPTQPDWS
+79 
-88 PDRWLQWDRVTAA
+88 AA
-101 SDFVLQQAT
+101 SEFVIEQSVRDPLM
-110 QNPVLLLDLA
+110 LLSLVQ
-120 ASGDLDRAFAP
+120 SGELDRAFAP
-131 GELCAQIAAAVSQAA
+131 GELCAQIAAAVNAA
-146 TEDELARAL
+146 QSEDELGRAL

-161 HQIRIIWRDLTRQ
+161 HQVRIIWRDLTRQ
-174 ADLIQTCRD
+174 ADLVQTCRD
-183 LSDMADACIDQAYQW
+183 LSDMADATIDQAYQW
-198 LYLRH
+198 LYSRH
-203 CQQFG
+203 CEQFG
-208 TPMGRRS
+208 TPTGRRS
-215 GQPQHMVVLGMGKLG
+215 GLPQQMVILGMGKLG

-249 GETEGAKRPLDN
+249 GETVGVKRSLDN

-274 ALDPITVDGF
+274 ALDPMTVDGF

-325 KARVVAGDQQAGA
+325 KARVVAGDQAAGA

-414 LKVLATLEGQG
+414 LKVLSTLEGQG
-425 YLPAA
+425 YLPPT
-430 VIAEL
+430 VVSEL
-435 RDGYEFLRYTEHAI
+435 REGYEFLRYTEHAI

-461 DGDQDRARIAF
+461 DGAQDQARIAF
-472 MMGFTDWA
+472 MLGFADWDA
-480 SFHQRLMQ
+480 FHEKLMF
-488 WRERTAW
+488 WRGRVAW
-495 HFGELI
+495 HFAQVI
-501 ADPDEEADV
+501 ADPDEEEGAENEV
-510 PKEEIVGG
+510 VVGG

-523 WEDSQDQDVACRQLY
+523 WEEAQDEEAACRQLQE
-538 TAGFNDPAKALKRLE
+538 AGFADASKALKALAG
-553 DLRASPQLRAMQ
+553 LRGSPQLRAMQ

-577 RLLAQAVEHVDPD
+577 RLLAQAVEHDNPD

-615 NPDALR
+615 NPGALR

-629 SPWIAEQIAR
+629 SPWIAEQITR

-650 ARLFNPPLAPELA
+650 GRLFKPPLAPELA

-688 KLAHNLRVAAS
+688 KLAHRLRVAAS
-699 EIVGALPL
+699 EIAGSLPL

-731 QTVARHGVPKRPDGS
+731 QTVTKYGTPLRTDGTL
-746 DCDPGFVI
+746 CDPGFII
-754 VGYGKVGGIELGH
+754 VGYGKVGGLELGH

-776 HDGDPNAET
+776 HDGDPQAET
-785 DGAKPIDS
+785 DGPKSIDG

-812 NSGQLYDVDMRLRP
+812 NSGQLYEVDMRLRP

-832 LVSSVA
+832 LVSSLG

-856 VRARVLVGCRQTGA
+856 VRARVLVGSQDVGQ
-870 AFEQV
+870 AFEKV
-875 RAQVLGRTRDLDKLR
+875 RAQVLGKTRDLATLQQ
-890 AEVSE
+890 EVSE

-904 GTRLTTAGLGANA
+904 GTKATAAGTAANA
-917 FDAGVP
+917 FEATAS
-923 FDVKQDAGGIVDIEF
+923 FDLKQDAGGIVDIEF

-945 AWSDKH
+945 AWSQSH
-951 PALLQYTDNIR
+951 PPLLRWTDNIR
-962 ILEGLEQAGLLPA
+962 ILEELEHQGLMPA
-975 ADAGLLREAYKA
+975 EDASLLREAYKA

-998 KQAGVIAGDQFSAE
+998 KDAGVIPGDQFAEE
-1012 RREVMRIWQSLGLS
+1012 RRQVMRIWRELGLS
-1026 TPPVGAA
+1026 

>member
-1 MNLPLLVEIPAAL
+1 MTLPVLAELPAIL
-14 LPLVAR
+14 LPLVTR
-20 NRESLRAAV
+20 SEQSFRTAV
-29 GAIQSESEG
+29 
-38 AAAGLIAGRTRS
+38 AGLED
-50 HNSQT
+50 
-55 DHPTPPFATPQS
+55 DHGFVNWTPERWAQFA
-67 PVGAGSTRDEAL
+67 
-79 PVPTQPDWS
+79 
-88 PDRWLQWDRVTAA
+88 RVTAA
-101 SDFVLQQAT
+101 SEFVIEQSVRDPLM
-110 QNPVLLLDLA
+110 LLSLVQ
-120 ASGDLDRAFAP
+120 SGELDRAFAP
-131 GELCAQIAAAVSQAA
+131 GELCAQIAAAVNAA
-146 TEDELARAL
+146 QSEDELGRAL

-161 HQIRIIWRDLTRQ
+161 HQVRIIWRDLTRQ
-174 ADLIQTCRD
+174 ADLVQTCRD
-183 LSDMADACIDQAYQW
+183 LSDMADATIDQAYQW
-198 LYLRH
+198 LYSRH
-203 CQQFG
+203 CEQFG
-208 TPMGRRS
+208 TPTGRRS
-215 GQPQHMVVLGMGKLG
+215 GEPQQMVILGMGKLG

-249 GETEGAKRPLDN
+249 GETVGVKRSLDN

-274 ALDPITVDGF
+274 ALDPMTVDGF

-325 KARVVAGDQQAGA
+325 KARVVAGDQVAGA

-414 LKVLATLEGQG
+414 LKVLSTLEGQG
-425 YLPAA
+425 YLPPA
-430 VIAEL
+430 VISEL
-435 RDGYEFLRYTEHAI
+435 REGYEFLRYTEHAI

-461 DGDQDRARIAF
+461 DGAQDQARIAF
-472 MMGFTDWA
+472 MLGFADWDA
-480 SFHQRLMQ
+480 FHENLMF
-488 WRERTAW
+488 WRGRVAW
-495 HFGELI
+495 HFAQVI
-501 ADPDEEADV
+501 ADPDDDEGAESEV
-510 PKEEIVGG
+510 VVGG

-523 WEDSQDQDVACRQLY
+523 WEEAQDEEAACRQLEEG
-538 TAGFNDPAKALKRLE
+538 GFADASKALKALAG
-553 DLRASPQLRAMQ
+553 LRSSPQLRAMQ

-577 RLLAQAVEHVDPD
+577 RLLAQAVEHANPD

-615 NPDALR
+615 NPSALR

-629 SPWIAEQIAR
+629 SPWIAEQITR

-650 ARLFNPPLAPELA
+650 GRLFKPPLAPELA

-688 KLAHNLRVAAS
+688 KLAHRLRVAAS
-699 EIVGALPL
+699 EIAGSLPL

-731 QTVARHGVPKRPDGS
+731 QTVAKYGTPLRTDGTL
-746 DCDPGFVI
+746 CDPGFII
-754 VGYGKVGGIELGH
+754 VGYGKVGGLELGH

-776 HDGDPNAET
+776 HDGDPQAET
-785 DGAKPIDS
+785 DGPKSIDG

-812 NSGQLYDVDMRLRP
+812 NSGQLYEVDMRLRP
-826 SGAAGL
+826 SGASGL
-832 LVSSVA
+832 LVSSLG

-856 VRARVLVGCRQTGA
+856 VRARVLVGSQDVGQ
-870 AFEQV
+870 AFEKV
-875 RAQVLGRTRDLDKLR
+875 RAQVLGKARDLATLQQ
-890 AEVSE
+890 EVSE

-904 GTRLTTAGLGANA
+904 GTKSTAAGTAANA
-917 FDAGVP
+917 FDATAP
-923 FDVKQDAGGIVDIEF
+923 FDLKQDAGGIVDIEF

-945 AWSDKH
+945 AWSQSH
-951 PALLQYTDNIR
+951 PPLLRWTDNIR
-962 ILEGLEQAGLLPA
+962 ILEELEHEGLMPA
-975 ADAGLLREAYKA
+975 EDASLLREAYKA

-998 KQAGVIAGDQFSAE
+998 KDAGVIAGDQFADE
-1012 RREVMRIWQSLGLS
+1012 RRQVLRIWKEMGLS
-1026 TPPVGAA
+1026 

>member
-1 MNLPLLVEIPAAL
+1 MSLPSLAELPDGL
-14 LPLVAR
+14 LPLVTRAEQSFRTTVGVLPDDHGLSAWTPERWAQFAR
-20 NRESLRAAV
+20 VA
-29 GAIQSESEG
+29 
-38 AAAGLIAGRTRS
+38 
-50 HNSQT
+50 
-55 DHPTPPFATPQS
+55 
-67 PVGAGSTRDEAL
+67 
-79 PVPTQPDWS
+79 
-88 PDRWLQWDRVTAA
+88 AA
-101 SDFVLQQAT
+101 SDFVIEQSLRD
-110 QNPVLLLDLA
+110 PLMLLELVQ
-120 ASGDLDRAFAP
+120 SGELDRALAP
-131 GELCAQIAAAVSQAA
+131 GELCAQIAMAVSAA
-146 TEDELARAL
+146 ETDDQLGRAL
-155 RRQRAR
+155 RRQRNR
-161 HQIRIIWRDLTRQ
+161 HQVRIIWRDLTRQ
-174 ADLIQTCRD
+174 ADLVQTCRD
-183 LSDMADACIDQAYQW
+183 LSDMADASIDQAYQW
-198 LYLRH
+198 LYSRH

-208 TPMGRRS
+208 VPTGRRS
-215 GQPQHMVVLGMGKLG
+215 GEPQQMVILGMGKLG

-249 GETEGAKRPLDN
+249 GETVGVKRSLDN

-274 ALDPITVDGF
+274 ALDPMTVDGF

-325 KARVVAGDQQAGA
+325 KARVVAGDQVAGA
-338 QLLDMLRPFVY
+338 QLLEMLRPFVY

-414 LKVLATLEGQG
+414 LKVLSTLEGQG
-425 YLPAA
+425 YLPPA
-430 VIAEL
+430 VVSEL
-435 RDGYEFLRYTEHAI
+435 RQGYEFLRYTEHAI

-461 DGDQDRARIAF
+461 DGPQDQARIAF
-472 MMGFTDWA
+472 MLGFANWTA
-480 SFHQRLMQ
+480 FHEQLMY
-488 WRERTAW
+488 WRGRVAW
-495 HFGELI
+495 HFGQVI
-501 ADPDEEADV
+501 ADPDEEQGTESEV
-510 PKEEIVGG
+510 VVGG

-523 WEDSQDQDVACRQLY
+523 WEEAQDEEAACRQLEEG
-538 TAGFNDPAKALKRLE
+538 GFADAAKALKALAS
-553 DLRASPQLRAMQ
+553 LRSSPQLRAMQ

-577 RLLAQAVEHVDPD
+577 RLLAQAVEHANPD

-615 NPDALR
+615 NPGALR

-629 SPWIAEQIAR
+629 SPWIAEQITR

-650 ARLFNPPLAPELA
+650 GRLFKPPLAPELA

-688 KLAHNLRVAAS
+688 KLAHRLRVAAS
-699 EIVGALPL
+699 EIAGSLPL

-731 QTVARHGVPKRPDGS
+731 QTVAKYGTPLRTDGS
-746 DCDPGFVI
+746 VCDPGFII
-754 VGYGKVGGIELGH
+754 VGYGKVGGLELGH
-767 GSDLDLVFI
+767 SSDLDLVFI
-776 HDGDPNAET
+776 HDADPQAET
-785 DGAKPIDS
+785 DGPKPIDG

-812 NSGQLYDVDMRLRP
+812 NSGQLYEVDMRLRP
-826 SGAAGL
+826 SGASGL
-832 LVSSVA
+832 LVSSLG

-856 VRARVLVGCRQTGA
+856 VRARVLVGSQDVGQ
-870 AFEQV
+870 AFEKV
-875 RAQVLGRTRDLDKLR
+875 RATVLAKSRDLSTLR
-890 AEVSE
+890 QEVSE
-895 MRAKMRDNL
+895 MRAKMRGTL
-904 GTRLTTAGLGANA
+904 GTRISAAGTGANA
-917 FDAGVP
+917 FQAAVP
-923 FDVKQDAGGIVDIEF
+923 FDLKQDAGGIVDIEF

-945 AWSDKH
+945 AWSREH
-951 PALLQYTDNIR
+951 PALLRYTDNIR
-962 ILEGLEQAGLLPA
+962 ILEGLEEAGLLPA
-975 ADAGLLREAYKA
+975 TDANLLREAYKV

-998 KQAGVIAGDQFSAE
+998 NEAGVVRGDQFEPE
-1012 RREVMRIWQSLGLS
+1012 RREVMRIWGELGL
-1026 TPPVGAA
+1026 G

>member
-1 MNLPLLVEIPAAL
+1 MSLPLLADLPAIL
-14 LPLVAR
+14 LPFVTRAHQSWRTAVASLSDDILVTLDTWPDAR
-20 NRESLRAAV
+20 RAA
-29 GAIQSESEG
+29 
-38 AAAGLIAGRTRS
+38 
-50 HNSQT
+50 
-55 DHPTPPFATPQS
+55 F
-67 PVGAGSTRDEAL
+67 
-79 PVPTQPDWS
+79 
-88 PDRWLQWDRVTAA
+88 DRVCAA
-101 SDFVLQQAT
+101 SDFVADQVCRDPQM
-110 QNPVLLLDLA
+110 LLDLA
-120 ASGDLDRAFAP
+120 ASGQLERSFAV
-131 GELCAQIAAAVSQAA
+131 GELREQLDAAVQLAS
-146 TEDELARAL
+146 TEDELGHHL
-155 RRQRAR
+155 RRQRTR
-161 HQIRIIWRDLTRQ
+161 HQVRIVWRDLTRQ
-174 ADLIQTCRD
+174 ADLVETCRD
-183 LSDMADACIDQAYQW
+183 LSDMADACIDLAYQW
-198 LYLRH
+198 LYQRH

-208 TPMGRRS
+208 VPTGRRS
-215 GQPQHMVVLGMGKLG
+215 GEPQQMVILGMGKLG

-242 IFAYPEG
+242 IFGYPEG
-249 GETEGAKRPLDN
+249 GETQGVKRPLDN

-325 KARVVAGDQQAGA
+325 KARVVGGDQVAGG

-378 DNIKLGSGG
+378 ENIKLGAGG

-414 LKVLATLEGQG
+414 LKVLHTLEGQG
-425 YLPAA
+425 YLPPA
-430 VIAEL
+430 VIGEL
-435 RDGYEFLRYTEHAI
+435 RDAYEFLRYTEHAI

-461 DGDQDRARIAF
+461 DSPEDQARIAF
-472 MMGFTDWA
+472 MLGFADWT
-480 SFHQRLMQ
+480 SFHAQLMH
-488 WRERTAW
+488 WRGRVDW
-495 HFGELI
+495 HFRQVI
-501 ADPDEEADV
+501 ADPDDEQGEESEMV
-510 PKEEIVGG
+510 VGG

-523 WEDSQDQDVACRQLY
+523 WEESQDEDAACRQLQEG
-538 TAGFNDPAKALKRLE
+538 GFADATKALKQLSG
-553 DLRASPQLRAMQ
+553 LRGSPQLRSMQ
-565 RLGRERLDAFIP
+565 RLSRERLDAFIP
-577 RLLAQAVEHVDPD
+577 RLMAQAVEHENPD

-615 NPDALR
+615 NPNALR

-650 ARLFNPPLAPELA
+650 GRLFSPPLAPELA

-688 KLAHNLRVAAS
+688 KLAHRLRVAAS
-699 EIVGALPL
+699 EITGSLPL

-731 QTVARHGVPKRPDGS
+731 HTVARHGTPSRPDGTL
-746 DCDPGFVI
+746 CDPGFII

-776 HDGDPNAET
+776 HDGDPQAET
-785 DGAKPIDS
+785 DGAKPIDG

-803 IIHLLTAQT
+803 IIHLLTTQT
-812 NSGQLYDVDMRLRP
+812 NSGQLYEVDMRLRP
-826 SGAAGL
+826 SGASGL
-832 LVSSVA
+832 LVSSLG
-838 AFARYQENEAWTW
+838 AFSRYQENEAWTW

-856 VRARVLVGCRQTGA
+856 VRARVLVGSHEVGA
-870 AFEQV
+870 AFEKV
-875 RAQVLGRTRDLDKLR
+875 RASVLGRKRDLPALR
-890 AEVSE
+890 LEVSE

-904 GTRLTTAGLGANA
+904 GSKSTAAGTAANA
-917 FDAGVP
+917 FEATAP
-923 FDVKQDAGGIVDIEF
+923 FDLKQDAGGIVDIEF

-945 AWSDKH
+945 AWSWEH
-951 PALLQYTDNIR
+951 PALLRYTDNIR
-962 ILEGLEQAGLLPA
+962 ILEGLEQAGLIPDT
-975 ADAGLLREAYKA
+975 DAHLLREAYKA
-987 YRSAAHRQALQ
+987 YRAAAHRQALQ
-998 KQAGVIAGDQFSAE
+998 KEAGVVGGDQFHAQ
-1012 RREVMRIWQSLGLS
+1012 RREVLRIWSELGLS
-1026 TPPVGAA
+1026 

>member
-1 MNLPLLVEIPAAL
+1 MSLPSLAAIPSLL
-14 LPLVAR
+14 LPLVSR
-20 NRESLRAAV
+20 SEQSWRAAV
-29 GAIQSESEG
+29 AQL
-38 AAAGLIAGRTRS
+38 AGEHGL
-50 HNSQT
+50 
-55 DHPTPPFATPQS
+55 D
-67 PVGAGSTRDEAL
+67 
-79 PVPTQPDWS
+79 DWS
-88 PDRWLQWDRVTAA
+88 PERWAAFERVSAA
-101 SDFVLQQAT
+101 SDFFIEQSLRD
-110 QNPVLLLDLA
+110 PVMLLDLVR
-120 ASGDLDRAFAP
+120 SGELDRSFKP
-131 GELCAQIAAAVSQAA
+131 GELCGQIAEAVETAA
-146 TEDELARAL
+146 TDDELGRVL
-155 RRQRAR
+155 RRQRTR
-161 HQIRIIWRDLTRQ
+161 QQIRIIWRDLNRQ
-174 ADLIQTCRD
+174 ADLVETCRD
-183 LSDMADACIDQAYQW
+183 LSDMADASIDQAYRW
-198 LYLRH
+198 LYQRH

-208 TPMGRRS
+208 TPTGHRS
-215 GQPQHMVVLGMGKLG
+215 GEPQPMVILGMGKLG

-249 GETEGAKRPLDN
+249 GETVGAKRALDN

-274 ALDPITVDGF
+274 ALDPMTVDGF

-325 KARVVAGDQQAGA
+325 KARVVAGDQAMGA
-338 QLLDMLRPFVY
+338 QLLSLLRPFVY

-378 DNIKLGSGG
+378 DNIKLGAGG

-414 LKVLATLEGQG
+414 LTVLGILEGQG
-425 YLPAA
+425 YLPAQ
-430 VIAEL
+430 VVSEL
-435 RDGYEFLRYTEHAI
+435 REGYEFLRYTEHAI

-461 DGDQDRARIAF
+461 DTEQDQARIAF
-472 MMGFTDWA
+472 MMGFDSWA
-480 SFHQRLMQ
+480 AFHEQLMM
-488 WRERTAW
+488 WRGRIDW
-495 HFGELI
+495 HFRQVI
-501 ADPDEEADV
+501 ADPDEEEDID
-510 PKEEIVGG
+510 EGELIVGG

-523 WEDSQDQDVACRQLY
+523 WEEVQDDAAACAQLQE
-538 TAGFNDPAKALKRLE
+538 AGFVDAPNALKQLAS
-553 DLRASPQLRAMQ
+553 LRSSPQLRAMQ

-577 RLLAQAVEHVDPD
+577 RLLAQAVEHANPD

-629 SPWIAEQIAR
+629 SPWIAEQITR

-650 ARLFNPPLAPELA
+650 SRLFKPPLAPELA

-677 LEQQMEALRHF
+677 LEQQMEALRNF
-688 KLAHNLRVAAS
+688 KLAHRLRVAAS
-699 EIVGALPL
+699 EIAGSLPL

-718 EAILEQVLALAWR
+718 EAILQQVLALAWR
-731 QTVARHGVPKRPDGS
+731 QTVAKYGTPQRADGS
-746 DCDPGFVI
+746 LCDPGFII

-776 HDGDPNAET
+776 HDGDPSADT
-785 DGAKPIDS
+785 DGPKPIDS

-826 SGAAGL
+826 SGASGL
-832 LVSSVA
+832 LVSSLG
-838 AFARYQENEAWTW
+838 AFERYQQSEAWTW

-856 VRARVLVGCRQTGA
+856 VRARVLVGCKQVGA

-875 RAQVLGRTRDLDKLR
+875 RASVLCRERDLPTLR
-890 AEVSE
+890 QEVSE
-895 MRAKMRDNL
+895 MRAKMRGNL
-904 GTRLTTAGLGANA
+904 GTRITAAGTAENA
-917 FDAGVP
+917 FQATVP
-923 FDVKQDAGGIVDIEF
+923 FDLKQDAGGIVDIEF

-945 AWSDKH
+945 AWSREH
-951 PALLQYTDNIR
+951 PALLRYTDNIR
-962 ILEGLEQAGLLPA
+962 ILEGLEQDGLIPA
-975 ADAGLLREAYKA
+975 ADAALLREAYKA
-987 YRSAAHRQALQ
+987 FRAVAHRQALQ
-998 KQAGVIAGDQFSAE
+998 KEAGVVTGDQFVVE
-1012 RREVMRIWQSLGLS
+1012 RQHVRRIWSELGLS
-1026 TPPVGAA
+1026 